1 MRISDWSSD
10 VCASDLSSTPAGP
23 SPPAWRYGRPGTATA
38 LCPSKQLRP
47 LLPRSPALGEPDGDE
62 RQFVEADEGDGEH
75 ELGKDVGRR
84 RHGGDDECDEDGV
97 APSALQLVAGNDP
110 QIGRAWR
117 RERGG

>member
-38 LCPSKQLRP
+38 LCPSKQLRL

-62 RQFVEADEGDGEH
+62 RQFVEADEGDGQH

-84 RHGGDDECDEDGV
+84 RHGCDAECAAAGV
-97 APSALQLVAGNDP
+97 APAARPLVAGHEP
-110 QIGRAWR
+110 RAHPPAR
-117 RERGG
+117 TR